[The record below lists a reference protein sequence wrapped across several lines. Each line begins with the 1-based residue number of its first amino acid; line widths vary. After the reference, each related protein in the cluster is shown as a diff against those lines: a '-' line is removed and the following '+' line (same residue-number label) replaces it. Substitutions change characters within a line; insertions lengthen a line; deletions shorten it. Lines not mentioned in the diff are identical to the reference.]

1 MLRQLS
7 ARTRARMAWT
17 ARSLSTSSST
27 DIHKLRNIG
36 ILAHIDAGK
45 TTTTERMLYYSGAI
59 NRMGEVHDGDT
70 TMDFMPQERE
80 RGITIGSAAISFD
93 WKDHRVNLIDTP
105 GHVDFT
111 IEVERAVRVLDGAV
125 AVFDGVAGVEAQTE
139 TVWEQA
145 DRYKVPRIAFVNK
158 MDREG
163 ASYERTL
170 GMIEQRFGVVTL
182 PIQIPMGEN
191 SDFHGV
197 VDIITMEMVQ
207 WLDEDG
213 QQVRR
218 LPLVAKSANTS
229 MQELYTKA
237 AAARASLV
245 EKASDFD
252 DVLGDLFLM
261 EEDVDVATLKAALRR
276 ITVRRPDSAPRA
288 VITLCGSALKNK
300 GVQPLLDA
308 IVDYLP
314 SPADPSSSP
323 FEATHVDKHNNEIK
337 TLQKDA
343 SASSPLALLAFK
355 VKHDRQRGP
364 IVFFRV
370 YSGTLN
376 AKAQLL
382 NTTRNAK
389 ERITRLMQVAADDAD
404 EVELIT
410 AGNIGAAV
418 GLKNTYTGDT
428 LIASNDQTRILLP
441 GVEIPAPVFTC
452 SIESDTLSRQK
463 ELDEALMHLQRE
475 DPSFV
480 VTQDEETGQTL
491 MSGMGELHMEILQD
505 RLKTEYKLNPSV
517 GKMRVAYRESVSIA
531 VDHEFRYD
539 TVLGTDRQFAKI
551 AFTLSP
557 IDPES
562 SKDGTNR
569 VKWVKHE
576 SKDASLFQKLPH
588 GFVQA
593 IEDGFHSGFGRGP
606 VAGHRLAYLE
616 ITVDAS
622 ACEFDNDSSAQAFR
636 TCASLAL
643 KEALELAQPV
653 QLEPVMELAV
663 RTPDRCVGDILSDLN
678 SQRRAH
684 IQEASDRLSAE
695 AYVGL
700 CSSMRV
706 GRSRID
712 AHVPL
717 ANMVG
722 YATALRSKTQGEADF
737 SMQFLKYSPVM

>member
-1 MLRQLS
+1 MLRQLVS
-7 ARTRARMAWT
+7 ARSRARVLLA
-17 ARSLSTSSST
+17 ARSFASAPT
-27 DIHKLRNIG
+27 DIAKLRNIG

-45 TTTTERMLYYSGAI
+45 TTTTERMLFYSVGAI
-59 NRMGEVHDGDT
+59 TRMGEVHDGDT

-93 WKDHRVNLIDTP
+93 WKDHRINLIDTP

-158 MDREG
+158 LDREG
-163 ASYERTL
+163 ASYDRTL
-170 GMIEQRFGVVTL
+170 QMIEQRFNVVAL

-191 SDFHGV
+191 SDFYGV
-197 VDIITMEMVQ
+197 VDIITMEMLT
-207 WLDEDG
+207 WHGDDG
-213 QQVRR
+213 EQVRR
-218 LPLVAKSANTS
+218 YPLRSS
-229 MQELYTKA
+229 
-237 AAARASLV
+237 
-245 EKASDFD
+245 KASDFD

-261 EEDVDVATLKAALRR
+261 EEEVDDATLKAALRR
-276 ITVRRPDSAPRA
+276 ITVRKPDDAPRA
-288 VITLCGSALKNK
+288 VLTLCGSALKNK

-308 IVDYLP
+308 VVDYLP

-323 FEATHVDKHNNEIK
+323 FEATQIDKNHTVLK
-337 TLQKDA
+337 TLEKEAD
-343 SASSPLALLAFK
+343 ASSPLSLLAFK

-418 GLKNTYTGDT
+418 GLKNTFTGDT
-428 LIASNDQTRILLP
+428 LIAASDNTRLLLP

-452 SIESDTLSRQK
+452 SIESDSLSRQK
-463 ELDEALMHLQRE
+463 ELDEALQHLQRE

-517 GKMRVAYRESVSIA
+517 GKMRVAYRESISA
-531 VDHEFRYD
+531 TVDHEFRYD
-539 TVLGTDRQFAKI
+539 MMLGTDRQFAKVS
-551 AFTLSP
+551 FTLAP

-562 SKDGTNR
+562 SKDGSNR
-569 VKWVKHE
+569 IKWKK
-576 SKDASLFQKLPH
+576 SDAKDASLFQKLPH

-593 IEDGFHSGFGRGP
+593 IEDGFQSGFGRGP
-606 VAGHRLAYLE
+606 LTGHRLAYLE
-616 ITVDAS
+616 ITVDA
-622 ACEFDNDSSAQAFR
+622 ANCEYDNDSSAQAFR
-636 TCASLAL
+636 SCASLAL
-643 KEALELAQPV
+643 KEAIELAMPV
-653 QLEPVMELAV
+653 QLEPMMALLV

-684 IQEASDRLSAE
+684 IQEVRVYNRLG
-695 AYVGL
+695 YV
-700 CSSMRV
+700 
-706 GRSRID
+706 RID

-737 SMQFLKYSPVM
+737 SMQFLKYSPVL

>member
-1 MLRQLS
+1 MLRQLVS
-7 ARTRARMAWT
+7 ARSRARVLLA
-17 ARSLSTSSST
+17 ARSFASVPT
-27 DIHKLRNIG
+27 DIAKLRNIG

-45 TTTTERMLYYSGAI
+45 TTTTERMLFYSGAI
-59 NRMGEVHDGDT
+59 TRMGEVHDGDT
-70 TMDFMPQERE
+70 TMDFMPQ
-80 RGITIGSAAISFD
+80 SASA
-93 WKDHRVNLIDTP
+93 DHRINLIDTP
-105 GHVDFT
+105 GMST
-111 IEVERAVRVLDGAV
+111 LPSSRARVRVLTFNVV
-125 AVFDGVAGVEAQTE
+125 A
-139 TVWEQA
+139 
-145 DRYKVPRIAFVNK
+145 
-158 MDREG
+158 
-163 ASYERTL
+163 
-170 GMIEQRFGVVTL
+170 L

-191 SDFHGV
+191 SDFYGV
-197 VDIITMEMVQ
+197 VDIITMEMLT
-207 WLDEDG
+207 WHGDDG
-213 QQVRR
+213 EQVRR
-218 LPLVAKSANTS
+218 LPLLPVTGNEK
-229 MQELYTKA
+229 MQALYAKA
-237 AAARASLV
+237 AAARAALV

-261 EEDVDVATLKAALRR
+261 EEQVDDATLKAALRR
-276 ITVRRPDSAPRA
+276 ITVRKPDDAPRA
-288 VITLCGSALKNK
+288 VLTLCGSALKNK

-308 IVDYLP
+308 VVDYLP

-323 FEATHVDKHNNEIK
+323 FEATQIDKNHTVLK
-337 TLQKDA
+337 TLEKEAD
-343 SASSPLALLAFK
+343 ASSPLSLLAFK

-418 GLKNTYTGDT
+418 GLKNTFTGDT
-428 LIASNDQTRILLP
+428 LIAASDNTRLLLP

-452 SIESDTLSRQK
+452 SIESDSLSRQK
-463 ELDEALMHLQRE
+463 ELDEALQHLQRE

-517 GKMRVAYRESVSIA
+517 GKMRVAYRESISA
-531 VDHEFRYD
+531 TVDHEFRYD
-539 TVLGTDRQFAKI
+539 TMLGTDRQFAKVS
-551 AFTLSP
+551 FTLAP

-569 VKWVKHE
+569 IKWKKSD

-593 IEDGFHSGFGRGP
+593 IEDGFQSGFGRGP
-606 VAGHRLAYLE
+606 LTGHRLAYLE
-616 ITVDAS
+616 ITVDA
-622 ACEFDNDSSAQAFR
+622 ANCEYDNDSSAQAFR
-636 TCASLAL
+636 SCASLAL
-643 KEALELAQPV
+643 KEAIELAMPV
-653 QLEPVMELAV
+653 QLEPMMALLV

-684 IQEASDRLSAE
+684 IQE
-695 AYVGL
+695 VGL
-700 CSSMRV
+700 CPSMRV

-737 SMQFLKYSPVM
+737 SMQFLKYSPVL